1 MFCASRRRSD
11 ISILSD
17 LSGLFDDEK
26 HYADE
31 DKHLVRSEAKSPNIY
46 GANSQGEDYIQD
58 KDKEEEK
65 LQLQQT
71 DTNDARSQTTSLSEN
86 RRCINSD
93 DQIIVTQLICLD
105 LSKNLPKT
113 NEGKATHCTTVASDV
128 TSSDCCS
135 TASSNGMIVGFSDQR
150 TNDDDNDLIVG
161 FVNRRR
167 CESPY

>member
-46 GANSQGEDYIQD
+46 GANSQGEDYFQD

-86 RRCINSD
+86 RHCINSD

-113 NEGKATHCTTVASDV
+113 NEEKATHCTTCIRCHIIRLLLYSKLELY
-128 TSSDCCS
+128 DCWFLRS
-135 TASSNGMIVGFSDQR
+135 TDQ
-150 TNDDDNDLIVG
+150 
-161 FVNRRR
+161 
-167 CESPY
+167 